1 MISAAEIPYP
11 DNYACDKTRRDSKR
25 GIVNTMPRASAVIDT
40 GFWGTCCR
48 LGIHLYLTHV
58 WLDPVLVPGAV
69 MAEIFRQPAFMTNP
83 TAVSWAAW
91 GPWYR
96 DQAEFLNAFLQRV
109 LQPSNPNQSH
119 LTLFHP
125 GERAVLD
132 MARERQADA
141 LIDEQKAHDY
151 AITHGT
157 DAVSIPE
164 YLVILLK
171 QGILTVTQTV
181 AVFQQLV
188 RLGRP
193 PQPFIDWARSQ
204 LQAEG
209 GQL

>member
-1 MISAAEIPYP
+1 
-11 DNYACDKTRRDSKR
+11 
-25 GIVNTMPRASAVIDT
+25 
-40 GFWGTCCR
+40 
-48 LGIHLYLTHV
+48 
-58 WLDPVLVPGAV
+58 
-69 MAEIFRQPAFMTNP
+69 
-83 TAVSWAAW
+83 
-91 GPWYR
+91 
-96 DQAEFLNAFLQRV
+96 
-109 LQPSNPNQSH
+109 
-119 LTLFHP
+119 
-125 GERAVLD
+125 

-151 AITHGT
+151 AITHGM